1 MNQDQNRK
9 SVTPNRAIPIAG
21 FNSARIVKGEVRTEY
36 FPKRRENTDRIE
48 VREIR
53 RGIRDLP
60 DRHIGMLLTLTNN
73 SANREVQREAER
85 ELRQRHHGKVII
97 EL

>member
-21 FNSARIVKGEVRTEY
+21 FNSARIVKANPTKGY
-36 FPKRRENTDRIE
+36 YPKRKENRDRT
-48 VREIR
+48 EIR
-53 RGIRDLP
+53 RGMRDLP

-73 SANREVQREAER
+73 AENSEVQREAKR
-85 ELRQRHHGKVII
+85 ELRLRHNGKVII